1 MNLSF
6 EGFHG
11 MKPHIQDAPAAAFAP
26 LAGWMQISGMNR
38 SAVYSA
44 LGRGHLKAIKLGRRV
59 LIDVPAG
66 LAWLRSLPPPEIRPP
81 ADTAPAVTP

>member
-1 MNLSF
+1 
-6 EGFHG
+6 
-11 MKPHIQDAPAAAFAP
+11 MKPNIEDNQTAAFAP
-26 LAGWMQISGMNR
+26 LAGWMALSGMNR

-44 LGRGHLKAIKLGRRV
+44 LGRGHLKAVKLGRRV

-81 ADTAPAVTP
+81 ADMAPAVTQ